1 MIRMTVHRMHKAK
14 GLLLAGVLLAALCV
28 LDAGAQMDYGNRLGR
43 RVDDRHV
50 FSAAGT
56 SVLIEALDPTIQR
69 WYLPQELFTEYGR
82 RQWEYTNYA
91 KDYYRR
97 YVSRSQEGFYFYD
110 PYGDLI
116 TRGWLIYDWRQTQPL
131 TTSSNSLTKRR
142 EYLNWFNRLLISS
155 DSGGG
160 FSYSITIG
168 DELFTTL
175 TPLTFRKTG
184 FNGVVTSMASERWRA
199 TGLFSRLSA
208 PIIDINPDF
217 PTRPLE
223 NATNLMAWRLE
234 ADVNDHMTLGATFV
248 NAHTN
253 NGARESFQDNPFK
266 GILSSG
272 QLDRRLEL
280 LVVRLSD
287 DSPEDGEGGAVL
299 FSDDIEIT
307 TTFMRRVTSGDS
319 IALVPRD
326 TVITGSSIGFRPL
339 REGGTLRDGFLT
351 ADGPE
356 SITLKYPLAAES
368 GEGEVGT
375 LRLHLQQALGISLA
389 EAEDAISAIKKVR
402 FRLVLANDYR
412 VEIASDRQ
420 SNAVNQPQFVLVTR
434 AEGNIKN
441 RLNQRQV
448 TFDYGLP
455 TANQIYG
462 FTTEL
467 RDWRGFDFY
476 GEFNVS
482 TEYRKYPTTT
492 IKKHDPIAGI
502 IGDQHDIAWMVNV
515 SRQDGPW
522 RFFLEGFGMDDGY
535 QTNMRPVD
543 GRGLV
548 DYSPE
553 AITDSYDFVDD
564 NDDND
569 RHPDQLRR
577 FQGSLI
583 PTPGQEFRIRAN
595 GVADPAVFPGYDE
608 NGDFISDFN
617 QNNNG
622 ERQNFFP
629 DYDEP
634 FLRYGV
640 DRPEFLFGIDLN
652 NNGWVDRFEN
662 DNLPDYPYKKD
673 HWGYNAYTQV
683 QVNPE
688 IKLNAG
694 RLRQSMH
701 KAARDNDTFYGI
713 LTFEKDFPAR
723 GRWRVFDMLRKA
735 EDTIEDNLVQWLIP
749 KAQFGQASETVGRN
763 VAVPDLLAAEDTWIN
778 TLYSDWEYDSSRG
791 WSTKHRFKWE
801 TWRQRDAEAE
811 LARDETG
818 ELLLDT
824 EGEAIVAFD
833 PLGPEQRNGRKS
845 SGFFG
850 IINKADYTYAWNRLN
865 FSPRLKSEYLKIT
878 PFTRT
883 SPTERSW
890 DALYILLVDFPVLNR
905 SSVRLGFEGRQF
917 YNLKGDE
924 GELSAGQLT
933 GDFRGTVLALQL
945 TSSRDYSGYELTT
958 QLGLR
963 FDRRSLEV
971 VDGDREQQTSGLV
984 FLSVFAGL

>member
-1 MIRMTVHRMHKAK
+1 MRRMTVHRMHKAK